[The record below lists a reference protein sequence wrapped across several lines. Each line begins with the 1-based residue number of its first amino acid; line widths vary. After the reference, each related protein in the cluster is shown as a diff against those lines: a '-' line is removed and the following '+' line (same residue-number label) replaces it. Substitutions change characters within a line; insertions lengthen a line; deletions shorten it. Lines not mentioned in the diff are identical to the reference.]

1 MILFKRLKYDFAPKI
16 FNFAPNFSH
25 KNPFN
30 FAPNLIQF
38 RTKMKFGAKLNIFG
52 AKSYAKLFKI
62 VLKFGAKSKIL
73 V

>member
-1 MILFKRLKYDFAPKI
+1 
-16 FNFAPNFSH
+16 
-25 KNPFN
+25 
-30 FAPNLIQF
+30 
-38 RTKMKFGAKLNIFG
+38 MKFGAKLNIFG

>member
-16 FNFAPNFSH
+16 FNFAP
-25 KNPFN
+25 KP
-30 FAPNLIQF
+30 IQ
-38 RTKMKFGAKLNIFG
+38 MKFGAKLNNFG